1 MSNKRNTI
9 LLVLLGAILFTMPL
23 LLDAIGQSFLLG
35 SATRI
40 LIYAIAAMSLNLILG
55 YGGMVSF
62 GHAAFFG
69 VGAYVTG
76 ILSFH
81 MFEDTTIFGLAGTN
95 SAAIAWLASIAISA
109 LMALIIGALSLR
121 TTGVYFIMITL
132 AFAQMIYF
140 LFVSLQRY
148 GGDDGFMMFDGRS
161 RIAGLELGDDISF
174 YFVCLAALAIF
185 AMGFKTLVN
194 SRFGQVL
201 KGCHENE
208 PRMRALGCP
217 TYRYKLVAFVIAGA
231 GAGFAGALQANLT
244 EFVSPDYVHWTRSGD
259 LLIMVILGGIG
270 TVLGPFFGAAAF
282 LMLEEFLPIIFK
294 GLGLPLL
301 QEHWRVVFGPM
312 LILIVLFAKKGL
324 YASLMDWGRRK
335 ND

>member
-1 MSNKRNTI
+1 MMDKRSSI
-9 LLVLLGAILFTMPL
+9 LLGILCVALLAVPQL
-23 LLDAIGQSFLLG
+23 LELADQSFLLG

-81 MFEDTTIFGLAGTN
+81 MFEDTTIFGLTGSN
-95 SAAIAWLASIAISA
+95 SAAVAWLASIAISA
-109 LMALIIGALSLR
+109 LMALVIGALSLR

-161 RIAGLELGDDISF
+161 QIPSVDLSNDISF
-174 YFVCLAALAIF
+174 YFVCLAAFAIV
-185 AMGFKTLVN
+185 ALGFRTLVN
-194 SRFGQVL
+194 SKFGQVL
-201 KGCHENE
+201 KGCQENE

-217 TYRYKLVAFVIAGA
+217 TYVYKLVAFVIAGA

-259 LLIMVILGGIG
+259 LLIMVIMGGIG

-282 LMLEEFLPIIFK
+282 LLLEEFLPVIFK
-294 GLGLPLL
+294 AVGLTVL
-301 QEHWRVVFGPM
+301 QEHWRIVFGPM

-324 YASLMDWGRRK
+324 YPSLMDLGGRK
-335 ND
+335 